1 MSVASPESKSLA
13 PSSSSASVSSTAS
26 SLPFSHL
33 FVRPSKQ
40 VHSFSDIARWQRSAA
55 WHEFVA
61 FVLVLNES
69 VKSKPNSVQRA
80 ISPNVQTLVNY
91 LQNMKRWIGEIPPV
105 QQPMRFGNKA
115 FRDWHARMMQESP
128 RFLNGLLSPSYVEN
142 GAVAELMAY
151 MAESF
156 GNLQRIDYGTGHELN
171 FVVWLC
177 CLYKLGVFTADDH
190 VALVLDV
197 FRSYLELMRALQS
210 TYWLEPAGSKG
221 VWGLDDYQFLPFIW
235 GSAQLIGDES
245 IIPSHITSAVT
256 VDRCA
261 DDYIFMSCIQF
272 ILKMKRGPFAE
283 HSPMLHDISDVPRWE
298 KVNAG
303 LIKMYHD
310 EVLNQFPVIQH
321 FYFGSIMS
329 FNVYDDPRGIQA
341 LQNQHRAPKS
351 REQ

>member
-1 MSVASPESKSLA
+1 MQNMSVANSETKSSA
-13 PSSSSASVSSTAS
+13 SQASSSASLFPS
-26 SLPFSHL
+26 SHL
-33 FVRPSKQ
+33 FVKPSKQ
-40 VHSFSDIARWQRSAA
+40 VHNFSDIARWQRSAA
-55 WHEFVA
+55 WHQYVG

-69 VKSKPNSVQRA
+69 VKGKPNSVQHTV
-80 ISPNVQTLVNY
+80 SPNVQTLVSY
-91 LQNMKRWIGEIPPV
+91 LQSMKQWIAEIPPM

-128 RFLNGLLSPSYVEN
+128 RFLNGLLSPSYVEH

-151 MAESF
+151 LAESF

-171 FVVWLC
+171 FTVWLC
-177 CLYKLGVFTADDH
+177 CLYKLGAFTPDDYA
-190 VALVLDV
+190 ALVLDV

-235 GSAQLIGDES
+235 GSAQLIGNEA
-245 IIPSHITSAVT
+245 IIPSHIASAAT
-256 VDRCA
+256 VDKYA
-261 DDYIFMSCIQF
+261 DAYLFMSCIQF

-283 HSPMLHDISDVPRWE
+283 HSPILHDISDVPRWE
-298 KVNAG
+298 KVNSG

-329 FNVYDDPRGIQA
+329 FDVYDDPQGVQA
-341 LQNQHRAPKS
+341 LQNQRRAPKPE
-351 REQ
+351 RR